1 MWIDG
6 AGRGVPRFSRGK
18 GRGCQDFQGALE
30 TGDALAAVDLVCE
43 VVLETDDG
51 ELLNVVVGD
60 VIVELG
66 RQHRGDVVGA
76 IREHD
81 AIPLLLLRICLLFV
95 LERADICAAGRRGD
109 DEMSGSGRNVSR
121 PREGVGR
128 ARTRD
133 RACSRDE
140 RDTAGHPRL
149 FWRLATPCRDA
160 PAIWSTEFNPWSP
173 WCRRSECPVERS
185 YPAMIVRS
193 RRSFL
198 EDSLP
203 VSRASESASPVVAL
217 ESFRRQ
223 PAFENELAGQICM
236 GHSVYLVRTVNAL
249 HRWFTNPEMTSDVV
263 RDWRAARIRDRAVE
277 VALRLVCS
285 RR

>member
-1 MWIDG
+1 M
-6 AGRGVPRFSRGK
+6 PRFSRGK

-81 AIPLLLLRICLLFV
+81 AVPLLLLRICLLFV
-95 LERADICAAGRRGD
+95 LERADICATGRGED

-203 VSRASESASPVVAL
+203 VSRASESASSVVAL
-217 ESFRRQ
+217 ASFRRQ
-223 PAFENELAGQICM
+223 PAFENELAGHQICM

-263 RDWRAARIRDRAVE
+263 REWRAARIRDRAVE

>member
-1 MWIDG
+1 M
-6 AGRGVPRFSRGK
+6 PRFSRGK

-30 TGDALAAVDLVCE
+30 TGDALAAVDLVCK

-51 ELLNVVVGD
+51 ELLNVVIGD

-81 AIPLLLLRICLLFV
+81 AVPLLLLRICLLFV

-185 YPAMIVRS
+185 YPDMIVRS

-217 ESFRRQ
+217 ASFRRQ
-223 PAFENELAGQICM
+223 PAFENDELAGQHQICTGTSM

-263 RDWRAARIRDRAVE
+263 REWRAARIRDRAVE